1 MKFEV
6 YNAKKKVR
14 EIELSNIWENAS
26 SKCVHQVVV
35 ARLAN
40 ERQGTAS
47 TKTRSE
53 VKGTGAKPF
62 RQKGLGRARRG
73 SYYSPL
79 IRGGGVTFGPKP
91 RDYSQH
97 INKKQK
103 ANAYIF
109 VIAELYRKGGLRV
122 VESLEL
128 QDAKTKSFKVLL
140 ENHLESIEGRIV
152 VVDTDYNAEM
162 LKACS
167 NLPKIAYYGVE
178 FIDILPLV
186 YAKQVII
193 TEAALRKFDERYTGM
208 IKIGRE
214 VDNDN

>member
-14 EIELSNIWENAS
+14 DIELTNIWENAS
-26 SKCVHQVVV
+26 GKCVHQVVV

-109 VIAELYRKGGLRV
+109 VLAELNRQGALTV

-128 QDAKTKSFKVLL
+128 KDSKTKSFISML
-140 ENHLESIEGRIV
+140 ENNLESIQSRVV
-152 VVDTDYNAEM
+152 VVDTDYNADM

-167 NLPKIAYYGVE
+167 NLPKVEYYGIN

-193 TEAALRKFDERYTGM
+193 TEAALRKFEERYTGM
-208 IKIGRE
+208 IKTERGQ
-214 VDNDN
+214 

>member
-1 MKFEV
+1 MKFDV

-26 SKCVHQVVV
+26 GKCVHQVVV

-47 TKTRSE
+47 TKTRAE

-97 INKKQK
+97 INKKHK
-103 ANAYIF
+103 ANAYIY
-109 VIAELYRKGGLRV
+109 VLAELNRKGALRV
-122 VESLEL
+122 VETLEL
-128 QDAKTKSFKVLL
+128 QDAKTKSFKALL
-140 ENHLESIEGRIV
+140 ENNLDSVTGRTV
-152 VVDTDYNAEM
+152 VVDLDYNADM
-162 LKACS
+162 LKACA
-167 NLPKIAYYGVE
+167 NLPKTAYYGID

-186 YAKQVII
+186 YASQVII
-193 TEAALRKFDERYTGM
+193 TESALRKFEEKYTGM
-208 IKIGRE
+208 IKIERGQ
-214 VDNDN
+214 

>member
-1 MKFEV
+1 MKFDV

-14 EIELSNIWENAS
+14 EIELSNIWESAS
-26 SKCVHQVVV
+26 GKCVHQVVV

-47 TKTRSE
+47 TKTRAE

-73 SYYSPL
+73 SFYSPL

-91 RDYSQH
+91 RDFSQH
-97 INKKQK
+97 INKKHK

-109 VIAELYRKGGLRV
+109 VLAELNRKGALRV

-128 QDAKTKSFKVLL
+128 QDAKTKSFLALL
-140 ENHLESIEGRIV
+140 EHNIDTVDGRVVIV
-152 VVDTDYNAEM
+152 DLDYNADM

-167 NLPKIAYYGVE
+167 NIPKKEYYGVD

-193 TEAALRKFDERYTGM
+193 TESALRKFEERYTGM
-208 IKIGRE
+208 IKVGRGS
-214 VDNDN
+214 

>member
-6 YNAKKKVR
+6 YNAKTKVR
-14 EIELSNIWENAS
+14 DIELSNIWENAS
-26 SKCVHQVVV
+26 GKCVHQVVV

-40 ERQGTAS
+40 ERQGTHS

-109 VIAELYRKGGLRV
+109 VLAELNRKGALRV

-128 QDAKTKSFKVLL
+128 KDAKTKSFSAMLSDNFDSV
-140 ENHLESIEGRIV
+140 SGRTV
-152 VVDTDYNAEM
+152 VVDLNYNADM

-167 NLPKIAYYGVE
+167 NLQKTEYYGMD

-186 YAKQVII
+186 YAKQVLI
-193 TEAALRKFDERYTGM
+193 TESALRKFEEKYTGM
-208 IKIGRE
+208 IKTERGQ
-214 VDNDN
+214 

>member
-6 YNAKKKVR
+6 YNAKEKVR
-14 EIELSNIWENAS
+14 EIELSPIWESAS
-26 SKCVHQVVV
+26 GKCVHQVVV

-109 VIAELYRKGGLRV
+109 VLAELNRNGALKV
-122 VESLEL
+122 VESIEL
-128 QDAKTKSFKVLL
+128 KDARTKSFKTLL
-140 ENHLESIEGRIV
+140 ESNLDSVSGRTV
-152 VVDTDYNAEM
+152 VVDLNYNADM
-162 LKACS
+162 LKACA
-167 NLPKIAYYGVE
+167 NLPKTAYYGID

-193 TEAALRKFDERYTGM
+193 TEAALRKFEEKYTGM
-208 IKIGRE
+208 IKIERGQ
-214 VDNDN
+214 

>member
-1 MKFEV
+1 MKFDV

-26 SKCVHQVVV
+26 GKCVHQFVV

-47 TKTRSE
+47 TKTRAE

-91 RDYSQH
+91 RDYTQH
-97 INKKQK
+97 INKKHR
-103 ANAYIF
+103 ANAYIY
-109 VIAELYRKGGLRV
+109 VLAELNRTGALRV
-122 VESLEL
+122 VDSLEL
-128 QDAKTKSFKVLL
+128 QDAKTKSFKALL
-140 ENHLESIEGRIV
+140 AHNLESVEGRVV

-162 LKACS
+162 LKACA
-167 NLPKIAYYGVE
+167 NLPKTAYYGVE

-193 TEAALRKFDERYTGM
+193 TEAALRKFEEKYTGM
-208 IKIGRE
+208 IKTERGE
-214 VDNDN
+214 KW

>member
-1 MKFEV
+1 MKFDV
-6 YNAKKKVR
+6 FNADKKVR
-14 EIELSNIWENAS
+14 EVELSPIWENAS
-26 SKCVHQVVV
+26 GKCVHQVIV

-40 ERQGTAS
+40 QRQGTAS
-47 TKTRSE
+47 TKTRAE
-53 VKGTGAKPF
+53 VTGTGAKPF

-109 VIAELYRKGGLRV
+109 ILAELYKKGALKV
-122 VESLEL
+122 IESVELKDS
-128 QDAKTKSFKVLL
+128 KTKSFQQFLASNFETV
-140 ENHLESIEGRIV
+140 SDRVV
-152 VVDTDYNAEM
+152 VVDAEYNQHA
-162 LKACS
+162 LRACS
-167 NLPKIAYYGVE
+167 NLPKISYFGVE
-178 FIDILPLV
+178 FIDILPLF
-186 YAKQVII
+186 YAKQVLI

-208 IKIGRE
+208 IKIERG
-214 VDNDN
+214 

>member
-14 EIELSNIWENAS
+14 DIELTNIWENAS
-26 SKCVHQVVV
+26 GKCVHQVVV

-109 VIAELYRKGGLRV
+109 VLAELNRQGALTV

-128 QDAKTKSFKVLL
+128 KDSKTKSFISML
-140 ENHLESIEGRIV
+140 ENNLETIQSRVV
-152 VVDTDYNAEM
+152 VVDVDYNADM

-167 NLPKIAYYGVE
+167 NLPKVEYYGID

-193 TEAALRKFDERYTGM
+193 TEAALRKFEERYTGM
-208 IKIGRE
+208 IKVERGQ
-214 VDNDN
+214 

>member
-6 YNAKKKVR
+6 FNAKKMIR

-26 SKCVHQVVV
+26 GKCVHQVVV

-73 SYYSPL
+73 SNYSPL

-91 RDYSQH
+91 RDYTQH

-103 ANAYIF
+103 ANAYLY
-109 VIAELYRKGGLRV
+109 VLAELYRKGALKV

-128 QDAKTKSFKVLL
+128 KDTKTKSFKELL
-140 ENHLESIEGRIV
+140 NNNLDSTDGRIV
-152 VVDTDYNAEM
+152 VVDLDYNKDM
-162 LKACS
+162 LQACS
-167 NLPKIAYYGVE
+167 NLQKTVYYGVD
-178 FIDILPLV
+178 FIDILALF
-186 YAKQVII
+186 YAKNVLI
-193 TEAALRKFDERYTGM
+193 TEAALRKFDEKYQGM
-208 IKIGRE
+208 IKTNRE
-214 VDNDN
+214 VKNDG

>member
-1 MKFEV
+1 MKFDV
-6 YNAKKKVR
+6 YNAKKEVR
-14 EIELSNIWENAS
+14 EIELSQIWESAS
-26 SKCVHQVVV
+26 SKCVHQVIV

-73 SYYSPL
+73 SHYSPL

-91 RDYSQH
+91 RDYTQH

-103 ANAYIF
+103 ANAYLY
-109 VIAELYRKGGLRV
+109 VIAELYRKGGLRI

-128 QDAKTKSFKVLL
+128 KDSKTKSFKALL
-140 ENHLESIEGRIV
+140 EAHLESTEGRIV
-152 VVDTDYNAEM
+152 VVDANYNGDM
-162 LKACS
+162 LKACA
-167 NLPKIAYYGVE
+167 NLPKTAYYGVD
-178 FIDILPLV
+178 FIDILPLF
-186 YAKQVII
+186 YAKQVIM
-193 TEAALRKFDERYTGM
+193 TEAALRMFDEKYTGM
-208 IKIGRE
+208 IKLERGQ
-214 VDNDN
+214 